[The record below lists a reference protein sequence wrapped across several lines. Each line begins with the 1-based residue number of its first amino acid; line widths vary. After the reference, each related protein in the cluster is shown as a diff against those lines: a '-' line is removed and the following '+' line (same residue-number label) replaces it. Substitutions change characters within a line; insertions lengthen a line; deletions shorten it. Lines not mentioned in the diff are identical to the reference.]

1 MDEIIKLFV
10 NMDIGTVVVI
20 AASFYFFNLH
30 LNKKFDKIDARFEK
44 IDARFDRIDAR
55 FEKIDARFDR
65 IDARFEKI
73 ESRIIGIEH
82 SLIEIKTM
90 LHMKE
95 CCALN
100 NQDMKKEAQ

>member
-55 FEKIDARFDR
+55 FEKI
-65 IDARFEKI
+65 